1 MTKLCWKMALLVL
14 VFSSVLYCLPSILPG
29 ESDTITPDEYLV
41 SDPVEFPVDK
51 EVSSLED
58 EFASSGTLTIT
69 TYTGHQEAHLITFPD
84 GTTMSIDC
92 GYEYGDAETITTI
105 SHFHSDH
112 CGDCDG
118 FYPTY
123 QYDRNNVV
131 PGEVIYDK
139 DGVTVTVVAANG
151 VVIGQE
157 PAGPYD
163 CGGLENDW
171 SMALWIKYGGFDYL
185 TAGDLEGVELA
196 LGAALKERGIH
207 IDVHKVSHHGSR
219 TSSSLFFLLNILP
232 EYAVIAGGGSEPPP
246 DTLWGLVFV
255 GVKRI
260 YYAHSY
266 PVYTDYPICVA
277 TNGAVTTI
285 TDGYTYSISGGA
297 CGDYHVEVDETPTPT
312 PTETPTQM
320 SPTSTPSASPTAPT
334 ATPTE
339 TPTIPPTP
347 TITPTPVAKIV
358 LSNPEARIGGQ
369 VDAWFMLR
377 EPIEHPFTAF
387 AVIIMPNG
395 KMLNALT
402 LDTPVRPVAKN
413 VSNLPAP
420 FSYLLLSATV
430 PPGAPRGV
438 YEVVTAFFYADKSI
452 CSRQDAFLETSALF
466 TIAE

>member
-41 SDPVEFPVDK
+41 SDPVEFPVDE
-51 EVSSLED
+51 EVGSLED
-58 EFASSGTLTIT
+58 EFESSGILTIT

-92 GYEYGDAETITTI
+92 GYQYGDVETITTI

-112 CGDCDG
+112 CGDCG
-118 FYPTY
+118 EFYPTY
-123 QYDRNNVV
+123 QYHRNNVI
-131 PGEVIYDK
+131 PGQVIYDK

-157 PAGPYD
+157 PAGPYA
-163 CGGLENDW
+163 CGGYENSW
-171 SMALWIKYGGFDYL
+171 SMALLVKYGGFDYL
-185 TAGDLEGVELA
+185 TAGDMTGGVENS
-196 LGAALKERGIH
+196 LGVALKERGIH
-207 IDVHKVSHHGSR
+207 IDVHKVSHHGSS
-219 TSSSLFFLLNILP
+219 TSTTISFLRDILP
-232 EYAVIAGGGSEPPP
+232 EYAVIAGGGSAPTV
-246 DTLWGLVFV
+246 DTLSKLVFT
-255 GVKRI
+255 GVRTI

-266 PVYTDYPICVA
+266 PVYEGYPICVA
-277 TNGAVTTI
+277 TENIVIATN
-285 TDGYTYSISGGA
+285 GYTYTISGGA
-297 CGDYHVEVDETPTPT
+297 CGDGPVEPDETPTPT
-312 PTETPTQM
+312 PTETPT
-320 SPTSTPSASPTAPT
+320 PTP
-334 ATPTE
+334 TPTE
-339 TPTIPPTP
+339 TPTVTPTSTTTSTPTP
-347 TITPTPVAKIV
+347 TPTSTITPTPVAKMV
-358 LSNPEARIGGQ
+358 LSSPEARIGGR

-413 VSNLPAP
+413 VSKLPAP
-420 FSYLLLSATV
+420 FSYQLLSATV
-430 PPGAPRGV
+430 PPGAPKGI
-438 YEVVTAFFYADKSI
+438 YEVVTAFFCADKSI
-452 CSRQDAFLETSALF
+452 SSSADSFLETSASF